1 MFVITCI
8 YIYIYIHTQV
18 SWKIDVWFYW
28 LVACGCAC
36 CWLLRIR
43 ILFVIWQF
51 PFCLC
56 DWQGV
61 VNIKNKLTSLLWL
74 AQTCRWNS
82 WISLKRLPT
91 SVISPLD
98 QVAWRGNSFQI
109 SLGFSSNCCTTFTTS
124 PPPPQ
129 PILLWSILTIP
140 HKKCPDIVS
149 VNEEKDIFP
158 SKRELN

>member
-1 MFVITCI
+1 MAFWGGTFGILLVDCGKCLSLLAWKNANRQEI
-8 YIYIYIHTQV
+8 
-18 SWKIDVWFYW
+18 WKIDVWFYW

-61 VNIKNKLTSLLWL
+61 VNIKNKLTSLLRL

-109 SLGFSSNCCTTFTTS
+109 SLGLPSNCCTIFTTPPH
-124 PPPPQ
+124 PPPTHT
-129 PILLWSILTIP
+129 SM
-140 HKKCPDIVS
+140 
-149 VNEEKDIFP
+149 VNYQ
-158 SKRELN
+158 